1 MKWLN
6 YHHLYY
12 FWTVAREGS
21 IARACP
27 LLHLSQPAISNQ
39 LRALE
44 KALGARL
51 FDRVGRGL
59 VLTEAGRIAF
69 RHAEDIFA
77 LGRQLHDDLVGGA
90 AGRTLRLTVGVAD
103 VLPRL
108 VVHRLLAPALRLEQA
123 VHLVCHDDKT
133 DALLGRLA
141 VGEID
146 VVLSDIPAGPQ
157 VSVRADSHLLG
168 ESGVTF
174 LATARLGPALRPD
187 FPASLDRAPF
197 FLPMEGTAL
206 RHSLDQWFEAHT
218 IRPRVRAEFGDFDL
232 FEVFAHVD
240 EGIFAIPTVIEG
252 ELRREY
258 PLSVLG
264 RIDAVRVQF
273 YAIGVRRK
281 RTHPAV
287 VAIIES
293 ARTALRVDTDAP

>member
-6 YHHLYY
+6 FHHLYY

-44 KALGARL
+44 RALGTRL
-51 FDRVGRGL
+51 FDRAGRGL
-59 VLTEAGRIAF
+59 ALTEAGRVVL
-69 RHAEDIFA
+69 RHADEIFA
-77 LGRQLHDDLVGGA
+77 LGRQLQDDLAGGT
-90 AGRTLRLTVGVAD
+90 AGRTLRLTVGVAE

-108 VVHRLLAPALRLEQA
+108 VVHRLLAPALRLEQP

-133 DALLGRLA
+133 DALLARLA
-141 VGEID
+141 VGELD

-157 VSVRADSHLLG
+157 VPVRAHSHLLG

-174 LATARLGPALRPD
+174 LATARLGPALRRD
-187 FPASLDRAPF
+187 FPGSLDRAPF

-206 RHSLDQWFEAHT
+206 RRALDQWFEANS
-218 IRPRVRAEFGDFDL
+218 IRPRIRAEFGDFDL
-232 FEVFAHVD
+232 FEVFARAD
-240 EGIFAIPTVIEG
+240 EGVFAIPTAVEA
-252 ELRREY
+252 ELRRDH
-258 PLSVLG
+258 PLSLLG
-264 RIDAVRVQF
+264 RTDAVREQF

-281 RTHPAV
+281 LTHPAI

-293 ARTALRVDTDAP
+293 ARTALHD